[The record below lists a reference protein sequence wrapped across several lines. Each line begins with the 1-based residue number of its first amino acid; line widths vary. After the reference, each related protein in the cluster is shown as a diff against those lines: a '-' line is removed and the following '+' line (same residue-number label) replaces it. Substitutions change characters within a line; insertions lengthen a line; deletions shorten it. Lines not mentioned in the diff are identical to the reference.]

1 VTLTLLLDLDDT
13 LLTNNMDTF
22 LPAYFQALASYMEHH
37 ETPENLINT
46 LINAARG
53 MIANDRPDRTL
64 KETFD
69 EAFYPILGLNA
80 EQVKEEID
88 NFYLKVFPTLQP
100 LTKFRPDAYRLV
112 EDAIERNFELVIATN
127 PLFPKL
133 AIEERI
139 RWAGIS
145 IKEIPITLITSYE
158 TFHFSKPNLAY
169 YAEILAR
176 LGWPD
181 RAALMV
187 GDDLINDIQPAR
199 QLGIP
204 AFWIKPDEDLRVEED
219 HPKPLV
225 SGAINKVIPWL
236 DNTSFDLLQ
245 PTINNPE
252 AYLAV
257 LKSTPACLLSFLKE
271 IPSEIWQK
279 KPEEGEW
286 CLTEIL
292 CHLRDVEKEVN
303 LPRLRKIIAE
313 TNPFLPGMDT
323 DPWADERQYI
333 RQDGKAALDEFVQAR
348 LEYLH
353 LLSNL
358 NTEEWTQ
365 SVRHAIFGPTQL
377 IELVKINSSHDRVH
391 VRQLHQVLNM
401 RPVIS

>member
-46 LINAARG
+46 LISAARG

-100 LTKFRPDAYRLV
+100 LTEFRPDAYRLV
-112 EDAIERNFELVIATN
+112 KDAVDRNFELVIATN
-127 PLFPKL
+127 PLFPKM
-133 AIEERI
+133 AIEERM

-145 IKEIPITLITSYE
+145 TDNIPIKLITSYE

-187 GDDLINDIQPAR
+187 GDDLENDIQPAYT
-199 QLGIP
+199 LGIP
-204 AFWIKPDEDLRVEED
+204 TFWITQDKDLHINHD
-219 HPKPLV
+219 NSIPLV
-225 SGAINKVIPWL
+225 SGPINQIIPWL
-236 DNTSFDLLQ
+236 DNTAFDQLHAI
-245 PTINNPE
+245 INNPD

-257 LKSTPACLLSFLKE
+257 MKSTPACLVSLLWE
-271 IPSEIWQK
+271 TPSEIWNK
-279 KPEEGEW
+279 KPREGEW

-303 LPRLRKIIAE
+303 LPRLRKIIE
-313 TNPFLPGMDT
+313 EKNPFLPGMDT

-333 RQDGKAALDEFVQAR
+333 RQDAKAALDEFVQAR

-391 VRQLHQVLNM
+391 VRQLHLVLNNTS
-401 RPVIS
+401 VIS